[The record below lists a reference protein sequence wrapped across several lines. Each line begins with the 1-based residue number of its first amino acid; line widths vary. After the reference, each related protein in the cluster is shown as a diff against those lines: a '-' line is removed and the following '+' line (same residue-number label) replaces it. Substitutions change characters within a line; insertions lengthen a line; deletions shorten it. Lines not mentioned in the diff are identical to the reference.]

1 MANLGDIV
9 GAVISQVNR
18 ARCQA
23 DLVTVEIAQKYH
35 QHPFLSTFPVPRFSL
50 EEVVIDL
57 KIAIAGTAA
66 ARHVMTSESRAMLL
80 ANLETYLAALP
91 QTEPAVAALFSRLP
105 DLRKSW
111 PAGIPALIAR
121 IAPMNPINV
130 EVDLESL
137 SDGIA
142 ATVRAQISAAVLA
155 SAVGLARA
163 ADRKANADLVANLNV
178 DIESRIR
185 EMIAGAVTQP
195 ATSGDDL
202 DVLVTASELQSIAPE
217 RITTLRLSL
226 HEADRS
232 WAHVDTADG
241 SGKDVLTPG

>member
-9 GAVISQVNR
+9 GAVISQINR

-35 QHPFLSTFPVPRFSL
+35 QHPFLSAFPVPRFSL

-57 KIAIAGTAA
+57 KVAIAGTAA
-66 ARHVMTSESRAMLL
+66 ARHVMTSESRATLL
-80 ANLETYLAALP
+80 ANLERYLVALP
-91 QTEPAVAALFSRLP
+91 QTEPAVAVIFSRLP
-105 DLRKSW
+105 DLGKSW
-111 PAGIPALIAR
+111 AAGIPALIAR
-121 IAPMNPINV
+121 IVPMNPINV
-130 EVDLESL
+130 ELDLESL
-137 SDGIA
+137 CAGIA
-142 ATVRAQISAAVLA
+142 ATVRAQLAAAVLA

-163 ADRKANADLVANLNV
+163 TDRKANADLVANLNI
-178 DIESRIR
+178 DIEPGIR
-185 EMIAGAVTQP
+185 EMVTAAVTQA

-232 WAHVDTADG
+232 WAHVETADG
-241 SGKDVLTPG
+241 SGRDVLTPG